1 MRLLEEM
8 IKEKGTVIDNHIV
21 KVDAFFNHQYLPGL
35 YQECAKEVYRL
46 FKDEKIT
53 KVLTIEA
60 SGIALA
66 LTSAMLFDVPML
78 VAKKGT
84 SSNLNDD
91 VYQAEVYSYTR
102 EHYYEI
108 YVSNKY
114 LNEDDNVLI
123 VDDFLANGNAS
134 NGLISLIKQANAKVA
149 GIAIGIEKG
158 FENGGKTLREQ
169 GYHVESLAIIKAI
182 EDNKIVF

>member
-60 SGIALA
+60 SGIA
-66 LTSAMLFDVPML
+66 
-78 VAKKGT
+78 
-84 SSNLNDD
+84 
-91 VYQAEVYSYTR
+91 
-102 EHYYEI
+102 
-108 YVSNKY
+108 
-114 LNEDDNVLI
+114 
-123 VDDFLANGNAS
+123 
-134 NGLISLIKQANAKVA
+134 
-149 GIAIGIEKG
+149 
-158 FENGGKTLREQ
+158 
-169 GYHVESLAIIKAI
+169 
-182 EDNKIVF
+182 